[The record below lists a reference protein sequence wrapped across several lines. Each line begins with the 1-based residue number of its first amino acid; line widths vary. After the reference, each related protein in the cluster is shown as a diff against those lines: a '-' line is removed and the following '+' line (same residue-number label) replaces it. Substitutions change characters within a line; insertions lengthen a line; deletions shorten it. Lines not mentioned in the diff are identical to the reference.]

1 MLVRVP
7 RFGSRLD
14 HINLPTPT
22 ACFKAADIYNGHSR
36 SLDMCWSTGSWL
48 GLLLGHSH
56 TQICPS
62 APELE
67 IRAGDDEDEDDD
79 DDEDD
84 EY

>member
-1 MLVRVP
+1 
-7 RFGSRLD
+7 
-14 HINLPTPT
+14 
-22 ACFKAADIYNGHSR
+22 
-36 SLDMCWSTGSWL
+36 MCWSTGSWL

-84 EY
+84 EYGGDTSLSSVICFWCVVASL